1 MKWFNFKENNFNKL
15 RNFLLSVKLSF
26 NLVPK
31 NMIRYTAASVNSTY
45 TYMHIKSQR
54 RRFTA

>member
-45 TYMHIKSQR
+45 TYTLIKSQR

>member
-45 TYMHIKSQR
+45 TYTLIKSLR